1 MLKNKAT
8 KGDLIICLPK
18 LIDKV
23 LHFQNSGATIIE
35 YSNFDYTPVS
45 RFTITNFGRED
56 AKIAVGKSL
65 ENNIHMIEEYK
76 TEHPF
81 FHVASDLVNL
91 LRKKIKQNERRKT
104 KNNRRL

>member
-1 MLKNKAT
+1 M
-8 KGDLIICLPK
+8 
-18 LIDKV
+18 
-23 LHFQNSGATIIE
+23 
-35 YSNFDYTPVS
+35 S

-76 TEHPF
+76 NGELPF

-91 LRKKIKQNERRKT
+91 LRKNNQT
-104 KNNRRL
+104 K